1 MPQIMTLPEIHPL
14 IVLGITISIIFTIG
28 GLAVKVAQLFTKYSL
43 VEKVDKKSDLILQ
56 RLADIGAKVDLIFGK
71 GELSFAQSKSPISL
85 TERGLKFYNELNL
98 NKIIDNHWD
107 SWLTHIIK
115 LIEDRKEE
123 GKGVNAYDIQKICFD
138 LFDDFPSMIDND
150 ELDKIKSHAFENG
163 IDLILYD
170 SLFQVPVR
178 DRLLKYLDLSVDD
191 IDKHHPNSKKNLRS

>member
-191 IDKHHPNSKKNLRS
+191 IDKHHPNSKKKSS

>member
-1 MPQIMTLPEIHPL
+1 MTLPEIHPL

-107 SWLTHIIK
+107 SWLTQMIK
-115 LIEDRKEE
+115 LVEDRKEE
-123 GKGVNAYDIQKICFD
+123 GKGVNVYDIQKICFD

-178 DRLLKYLDLSVDD
+178 DKLLKYLGLSVDD
-191 IDKHHPNSKKNLRS
+191 IDKHHPNSKKKSS

>member
-107 SWLTHIIK
+107 SWLTQMIK
-115 LIEDRKEE
+115 LIEDRKEQ

-170 SLFQVPVR
+170 SLFQVPIR
-178 DRLLKYLDLSVDD
+178 DRLLKYLGLSVDY
-191 IDKHHPNSKKNLRS
+191 IDKHHPNSKKKSS

>member
-107 SWLTHIIK
+107 SWLTQMIK
-115 LIEDRKEE
+115 LVEDRKEE
-123 GKGVNAYDIQKICFD
+123 GKGVNVYDIQKICFD

-178 DRLLKYLDLSVDD
+178 DKLLKYLGLSVDD
-191 IDKHHPNSKKNLRS
+191 IDKHHPNSKKKSS

>member
-1 MPQIMTLPEIHPL
+1 MTLPEIHPL

-150 ELDKIKSHAFENG
+150 ELDKIKIHAFENG

>member
-85 TERGLKFYNELNL
+85 TERELKFYNELNL

-191 IDKHHPNSKKNLRS
+191 IDKHHPNSKKKSS

>member
-1 MPQIMTLPEIHPL
+1 MPQIMTLPEIHPYCSWNNN
-14 IVLGITISIIFTIG
+14 INNFYHRRFSRESSSIIYKIQSCRKG
-28 GLAVKVAQLFTKYSL
+28 GQ
-43 VEKVDKKSDLILQ
+43 KSDLILQ

-107 SWLTHIIK
+107 SWLTQMIK
-115 LIEDRKEE
+115 LIENRKEE
-123 GKGVNAYDIQKICFD
+123 GKVVNAYDIQKISFD

-178 DRLLKYLDLSVDD
+178 DRLLKYLGLSVDD
-191 IDKHHPNSKKNLRS
+191 IDKHHPNSKKKSS